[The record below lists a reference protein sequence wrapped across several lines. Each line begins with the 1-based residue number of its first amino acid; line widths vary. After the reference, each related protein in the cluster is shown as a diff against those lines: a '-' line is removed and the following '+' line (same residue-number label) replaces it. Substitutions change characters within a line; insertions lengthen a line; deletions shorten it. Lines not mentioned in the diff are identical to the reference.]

1 MRSMTGYGAASGKA
15 GSISLT
21 VEVRSVNQ
29 RHLDVKIVA
38 PREYG
43 EWESELRREVGET
56 ISRGRVD
63 VFIQRSPAASAK
75 AIGVNEKLVAAYVSA
90 WREIKRQFKLE
101 GEVELSLLQGRA
113 EIFQPIGADADP
125 AREIG
130 VAKKALARALAA
142 HDRERR
148 REGEHLARDIVAQ
161 LKVLRSVLSRVR
173 TKADGL
179 APRLRARLEE
189 KLAAL
194 LDSRAIDPAR
204 LAQETAV
211 LADRADVGEEVVR
224 LASHLDALGKLI
236 EDRDPVGKR
245 IEFLVQEIN
254 RELNTIGSKASD
266 LEVTNFVIEGKAAV
280 EKVREQAQN
289 VE

>member
-1 MRSMTGYGAASGKA
+1 MTGYGAASGKA
-15 GSISLT
+15 GPISLT

-29 RHLDVKIVA
+29 RHLDVKIAA

-63 VFIQRSPAASAK
+63 VFVQRSAAASAR

-90 WREIKRQFKLE
+90 WREIKRRYKLE

-113 EIFQPIGADADP
+113 EIFQPTGADADP
-125 AREIG
+125 AREIV
-130 VAKKALARALAA
+130 VAKKVLARALAL

-148 REGEHLARDIVAQ
+148 REGEHLARDIGAQ
-161 LKVLRSVLSRVR
+161 LKVLRGVLSRVR
-173 TKADGL
+173 TKAEGL
-179 APRLRARLEE
+179 ATRLRTRLEE

-194 LDSRAIDPAR
+194 LGSHTIDPTR
-204 LAQETAV
+204 LAQETAI
-211 LADRADVGEEVVR
+211 LADRADVGEEIVR
-224 LASHLDALGKLI
+224 LSSHLNALGKLLG
-236 EDRDPVGKR
+236 DRDPVGKR

-266 LEVTNFVIEGKAAV
+266 LDVTNLVIEGKAAV